1 MVRQYCFTRVIFG
14 SGPSSYILGAT
25 LQKHVSQYADKYPST
40 ADELLKNTYVDDV
53 QSGGDCVEE
62 LISFKKEATRIMEEG
77 GFHLHKW
84 HSNIPELEEPQR
96 IDDETLLSQASSFYA
111 KSVVGTHSQETKILG
126 VPWNKAAD
134 TISVGFMKP
143 LGTMSDGPLTK
154 RKMLSAI
161 NGVYD
166 FLGLA
171 APVTI
176 PGKILYSEV
185 CLRKLRWDQVVP
197 DEIQRSWNNW
207 LKGMEKCPS
216 ISVPRSVVSKD
227 VRRIDLHGFA
237 DASKLAVSAVVYA
250 LVFHH
255 VAPVH
260 QSLVVAKSII
270 APKYL
275 SIPWLELT
283 SAHTLRKL
291 MNHVKEVMEG
301 QLVEEY
307 HCWVDSTTV
316 LYWIKGHGTW
326 SQFVRNCTEVIQDK
340 LYLKWHHVPTKDNP
354 SDQGSRGTEP
364 CKMGEL
370 WFKGPDWLSCP
381 GKWPQQPEVSETVET
396 AKESVKPK
404 FEKQLSAK
412 EQEKNPTVD
421 QILNKYASCQKLL
434 RITAI
439 VRRFIGNCK
448 KKEKQKGP
456 LTNPYI

>member
-1 MVRQYCFTRVIFG
+1 MRIVYDCSGKTHCQVPSLNDCLELGPPLQPMLFDILLRNRLKMLCITGDIQKAFLQIKVDPRDRDALRLLWYENLDSRTVRQYRFTRVIFG
-14 SGPSSYILGAT
+14 SGPSPYILGAT
-25 LQKHVSQYADKYPST
+25 LQKHVRQYADKYPST

-53 QSGGDCVEE
+53 QSSGDCVKE

-96 IDDETLLSQASSFYA
+96 IDDETLLSQASSTYA
-111 KSVVGTHSQETKILG
+111 KLVVRTHSQETKILG
-126 VPWNKAAD
+126 VPWNKAED
-134 TISVGFMKP
+134 TISVGFIKP

-166 FLGLA
+166 LLGLA

-176 PGKILYSEV
+176 TGRILYSEV

-207 LKGMEKCPS
+207 LKGKEKCPS

-227 VRRIDLHGFA
+227 ARRIDLHGFA
-237 DASKLAVSAVVYA
+237 DASKLAVSAAVCA

-260 QSLVVAKSII
+260 QSLLVAKSRI
-270 APKYL
+270 APKHL
-275 SIPWLELT
+275 SIPRLELIA
-283 SAHTLRKL
+283 AHTLSKL

-307 HCWVDSTTV
+307 HCWVDSTAV
-316 LYWIKGHGTW
+316 LYWIKGHGMW
-326 SQFVRNCTEVIQDK
+326 SVC
-340 LYLKWHHVPTKDNP
+340 
-354 SDQGSRGTEP
+354 S
-364 CKMGEL
+364 
-370 WFKGPDWLSCP
+370 
-381 GKWPQQPEVSETVET
+381 
-396 AKESVKPK
+396 KP
-404 FEKQLSAK
+404 
-412 EQEKNPTVD
+412 
-421 QILNKYASCQKLL
+421 Y
-434 RITAI
+434 
-439 VRRFIGNCK
+439 
-448 KKEKQKGP
+448 
-456 LTNPYI
+456 

>member
-62 LISFKKEATRIMEEG
+62 LISFKKEARRIMEEG

-111 KSVVGTHSQETKILG
+111 KLVVGTHSQETKILG

-134 TISVGFMKP
+134 TISVGFIKP

-161 NGVYD
+161 NGFYD
-166 FLGLA
+166 FLRLA

-176 PGKILYSEV
+176 TGKILYSEV

-216 ISVPRSVVSKD
+216 ASVPRSVVSKD
-227 VRRIDLHGFA
+227 VRRIYLHGFA
-237 DASKLAVSAVVYA
+237 DASKLAVSAAVYA

-260 QSLVVAKSII
+260 QNLVVAKSII
-270 APKYL
+270 APKHL
-275 SIPWLELT
+275 SIPRLELIA
-283 SAHTLRKL
+283 AHTLSKL
-291 MNHVKEVMEG
+291 MNHLKEVIRQCCTGLKVMGRGHSLFE
-301 QLVEEY
+301 
-307 HCWVDSTTV
+307 TV
-316 LYWIKGHGTW
+316 LK
-326 SQFVRNCTEVIQDK
+326 
-340 LYLKWHHVPTKDNP
+340 
-354 SDQGSRGTEP
+354 
-364 CKMGEL
+364 
-370 WFKGPDWLSCP
+370 
-381 GKWPQQPEVSETVET
+381 
-396 AKESVKPK
+396 
-404 FEKQLSAK
+404 
-412 EQEKNPTVD
+412 
-421 QILNKYASCQKLL
+421 
-434 RITAI
+434 
-439 VRRFIGNCK
+439 
-448 KKEKQKGP
+448 
-456 LTNPYI
+456 

>member
-1 MVRQYCFTRVIFG
+1 
-14 SGPSSYILGAT
+14 
-25 LQKHVSQYADKYPST
+25 
-40 ADELLKNTYVDDV
+40 
-53 QSGGDCVEE
+53 
-62 LISFKKEATRIMEEG
+62 MEEG

-84 HSNIPELEEPQR
+84 HSNILELEEPQR
-96 IDDETLLSQASSFYA
+96 IDDETLLSQASSTYA
-111 KSVVGTHSQETKILG
+111 KLVVGTHSQETKILG
-126 VPWNKAAD
+126 VPWNKAED
-134 TISVGFMKP
+134 TISVGFIKS

-166 FLGLA
+166 LLGLA

-176 PGKILYSEV
+176 TGKILHSEV

-197 DEIQRSWNNW
+197 GEIQRSWNNW

-216 ISVPRSVVSKD
+216 INVPHSVVSKD

-237 DASKLAVSAVVYA
+237 DASKLAVSAAVYA

-260 QSLVVAKSII
+260 QSLLVAKSRI
-270 APKYL
+270 APKHL
-275 SIPWLELT
+275 SIPRLELIA
-283 SAHTLRKL
+283 AHTLSKL

-307 HCWVDSTTV
+307 HCWVDSITV

-326 SQFVRNCTEVIQDK
+326 SQFVRNRTEVIQDK
-340 LYLKWHHVPTKDNP
+340 QYLKWHHVPTKDNP
-354 SDQGSRGTEP
+354 RDHGSRSTEP

-370 WFKGPDWLSCP
+370 WFKGPDWLSCL

-404 FEKQLSAK
+404 FEKQLLAK
-412 EQEKNPTVD
+412 EEKKNPIVD
-421 QILNKYASCQKLL
+421 QLLNKYASYQKLL

-439 VRRFIGNCK
+439 VR
-448 KKEKQKGP
+448 
-456 LTNPYI
+456 